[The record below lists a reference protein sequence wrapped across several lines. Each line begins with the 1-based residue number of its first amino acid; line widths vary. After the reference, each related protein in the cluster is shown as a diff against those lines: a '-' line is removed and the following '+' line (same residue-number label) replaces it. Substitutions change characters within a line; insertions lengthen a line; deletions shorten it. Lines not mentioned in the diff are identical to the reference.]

1 MRIRKLSVA
10 VLFALATIAFV
21 PSAASAQCYDNTGMG
36 VVDDKVLYDTCTGC
50 GYVMVRGK
58 YIPLFPCV

>member
-1 MRIRKLSVA
+1 MRIKRLLLVA
-10 VLFALATIAFV
+10 LMALTSLGFV
-21 PSAASAQCYDNTGMG
+21 PSTASAQCYDNTGIG